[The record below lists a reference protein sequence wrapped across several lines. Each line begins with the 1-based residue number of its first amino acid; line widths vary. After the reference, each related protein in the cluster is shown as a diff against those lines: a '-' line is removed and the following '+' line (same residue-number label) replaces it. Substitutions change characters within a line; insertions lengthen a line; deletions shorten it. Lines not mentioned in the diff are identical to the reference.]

1 MNDKE
6 ILQSRL
12 KTERPAVP
20 EGFAQRQDALLG
32 SLRRDPQ
39 PAVCRMPRLAI
50 VLAVVIALA
59 GTIAIAEVSGLKL
72 LDFARRNATE
82 QGLRSAEVLDGAD
95 DLIQDN
101 VNYHATQTEYAEHIV
116 KQAAYDGM
124 NLYMLIESRPL
135 REDVLLIGRKRN
147 GFFPPLEN
155 EKMADFTGAEAVP
168 TELVAEHAART
179 GKQMVYMDFM
189 TGWSDGYVGWRGC
202 INYKNKTLPDGSL
215 LTLLTMDTSVND
227 KAEIT
232 GLVCQQSPLYYDK
245 DIPQEQ
251 WLAEWR
257 EAMGDLE
264 CRIEKPG
271 EIMMDTAY
279 AVDQENVQRSEI
291 TCGIPQTEIKW
302 RAEKTVNLDLTEEFG
317 ICITRVEM
325 EGTLFAT
332 RVKIEHVKTDEET
345 PHFSFTI
352 MDTDYQRYPYS
363 ALFDSSIGGMRNGE
377 LGSSVYRT
385 YLIPFE
391 SAPEQIN
398 LSVYQKGK
406 EKTYTI
412 QMTEE

>member
-1 MNDKE
+1 
-6 ILQSRL
+6 
-12 KTERPAVP
+12 
-20 EGFAQRQDALLG
+20 
-32 SLRRDPQ
+32 
-39 PAVCRMPRLAI
+39 
-50 VLAVVIALA
+50 
-59 GTIAIAEVSGLKL
+59 
-72 LDFARRNATE
+72 
-82 QGLRSAEVLDGAD
+82 
-95 DLIQDN
+95 
-101 VNYHATQTEYAEHIV
+101 
-116 KQAAYDGM
+116 
-124 NLYMLIESRPL
+124 
-135 REDVLLIGRKRN
+135 
-147 GFFPPLEN
+147 
-155 EKMADFTGAEAVP
+155 
-168 TELVAEHAART
+168 
-179 GKQMVYMDFM
+179 
-189 TGWSDGYVGWRGC
+189 
-202 INYKNKTLPDGSL
+202 
-215 LTLLTMDTSVND
+215 
-227 KAEIT
+227 
-232 GLVCQQSPLYYDK
+232 
-245 DIPQEQ
+245 
-251 WLAEWR
+251 
-257 EAMGDLE
+257 MGDLE

-291 TCGIPQTEIKW
+291 TCDIPQTEIKW

>member
-12 KTERPAVP
+12 KTERPAVT

-291 TCGIPQTEIKW
+291 TCDIPQ
-302 RAEKTVNLDLTEEFG
+302 TEEFG

>member
-1 MNDKE
+1 
-6 ILQSRL
+6 
-12 KTERPAVP
+12 
-20 EGFAQRQDALLG
+20 
-32 SLRRDPQ
+32 
-39 PAVCRMPRLAI
+39 
-50 VLAVVIALA
+50 
-59 GTIAIAEVSGLKL
+59 
-72 LDFARRNATE
+72 
-82 QGLRSAEVLDGAD
+82 
-95 DLIQDN
+95 
-101 VNYHATQTEYAEHIV
+101 
-116 KQAAYDGM
+116 
-124 NLYMLIESRPL
+124 MLIESRPL

-155 EKMADFTGAEAVP
+155 ERMADFTRAEAVP
-168 TELVAEHAART
+168 NELVAEHAART

-279 AVDQENVQRSEI
+279 AADQENVQRSEI
-291 TCGIPQTEIKW
+291 TCDIPQTEIKW

-317 ICITRVEM
+317 KCITRVEM

-345 PHFSFTI
+345 PYFSFTI